1 MWCGRSRGRTG
12 CGGKDGAL
20 RPLRTHA
27 SVSANIAGVCHPT
40 PYTLQ
45 SKPYTLHPTPYT
57 LHPSTQTLHPTPY
70 TLHPAPYTLHTT
82 PYTLHPTLH
91 PTQVVG
97 RVKEEEARLRTVGKK
112 CVVLVASDGKRTHSI
127 LREHTY
133 KRICLSLW
141 LRTVGKKCVLL
152 VASDGACSLNIE
164 CVLLPE
170 CVL

>member
-1 MWCGRSRGRTG
+1 M
-12 CGGKDGAL
+12 
-20 RPLRTHA
+20 
-27 SVSANIAGVCHPT
+27 
-40 PYTLQ
+40 
-45 SKPYTLHPTPYT
+45 
-57 LHPSTQTLHPTPY
+57 
-70 TLHPAPYTLHTT
+70 
-82 PYTLHPTLH
+82 
-91 PTQVVG
+91 
-97 RVKEEEARLRTVGKK
+97 KEEEARLRTVGKK